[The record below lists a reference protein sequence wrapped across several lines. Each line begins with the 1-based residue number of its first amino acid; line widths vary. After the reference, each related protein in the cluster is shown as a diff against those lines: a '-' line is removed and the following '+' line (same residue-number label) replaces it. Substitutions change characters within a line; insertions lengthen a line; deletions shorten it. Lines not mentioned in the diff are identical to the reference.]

1 MAPVSHLRL
10 IQLPV
15 PPPAAFA
22 DTGNVPLAAG
32 SLAVAAE
39 VHGLTANGLDVEVVS
54 PDLTDAL
61 GDHLLADYA
70 ARDEP
75 EFVGLSLYLWNV
87 ERSLHIAREIKR
99 RSPSTTILIG
109 GPEVAAGQGFVLDA
123 SGYDIAVTGE
133 AEDRFAALMTRLLAG
148 TDPTGIDGVA
158 VRRPDGSMSGFGDE
172 PVPNF
177 PLDAYPSPYLTGA
190 MAVDPARSTYV
201 ETVRGCASK
210 CAYCFYPRSS
220 TNLRTLD
227 HDRTRELIRS
237 LHQQGAREV
246 SFLDPTFNH
255 RTDLDALL
263 DLLAAENPDRQLRFF
278 GEVRPEGLTPSHAK
292 ALAACG
298 FTKLEL
304 GLQSVNVETLKRIQ
318 RYGNP
323 DRVAEAAKMLRG
335 EGIDL
340 FIDLIIGLPGDT
352 PDDVARGIDF
362 ILEHDLAA
370 FAQVFPLSVLPGTA
384 MRNRADDFGITY
396 DPAPPYRVLR
406 TATFAPDDLTEVLF
420 AAEDVLDRR
429 LDESPRMHLVDGDAG
444 EVPRSV
450 FEFDLDRDGLADR
463 EPGARHSAF
472 WYRGSDLFAQR
483 AAIRRHL
490 GAHLDR
496 EPYAVLDV
504 VLCPAEPFPLDLLA
518 ELRAQ
523 LDAGT
528 ASYQSRAL
536 AHRGE
541 NLMRRLGVV
550 LTRDADVPADW
561 VAALLE
567 EVPVF
572 RDQTLARAL
581 PMASELGSTQPRARI
596 VDAACEDRDW
606 LQLRSAADSDCIA
619 FANPVLE
626 TRWQREVVGQG

>member
-1 MAPVSHLRL
+1 MSRIRL

-39 VHGLTANGLDVEVVS
+39 VHGLTENGLEVEVVS

-61 GDHLLADYA
+61 GDTLLADYT

-87 ERSLHIAREIKR
+87 ERSLHIAREIKQ
-99 RSPSTTILIG
+99 RSPATTILIG
-109 GPEVAAGQGFVLDA
+109 GPEVAAGQGFVLEA
-123 SGYDIAVTGE
+123 TGYDIAVAGE
-133 AEDRFAALMTRLLAG
+133 AEDRFAALMTKLLAG
-148 TDPTGIDGVA
+148 ADPHGMDGVA

-177 PLDAYPSPYLTGA
+177 PLDTYPSPYLTDA
-190 MAVDPARSTYV
+190 MAVDPQRSTYV

-220 TNLRTLD
+220 TNLRSLD
-227 HDRTRELIRS
+227 HERTRELIRS
-237 LHQQGAREV
+237 LHEQGARDV

-255 RTDLDALL
+255 RSDLDALL

-278 GEVRPEGLTPSHAK
+278 GEVRPEGLTAAHAK

-304 GLQSVNVETLKRIQ
+304 GLQSVNVETLKRVQ

-340 FIDLIIGLPGDT
+340 FIDLIIGLPGDG
-352 PDDVARGIDF
+352 PDDVARGVDF

-384 MRNRADDFGITY
+384 MRHRAEDFGITY
-396 DPAPPYRVLR
+396 DSAPPYRVIR
-406 TATFAPDDLTEVLF
+406 TATFEPDDLTEVLF
-420 AAEDVLDRR
+420 AAEDALDRR
-429 LDESPRMHLVDGDAG
+429 LDESPRLHLVAADPS
-444 EVPRSV
+444 EEPRSV
-450 FEFDLDRDGLADR
+450 FEFDLDEGSSTDSA
-463 EPGARHSAF
+463 PGARHSAF
-472 WYRGSDLFAQR
+472 WYRGSDLFAHR

-490 GAHLDR
+490 DAHLAR
-496 EPYAVLDV
+496 EPYSVLDV
-504 VLCPAEPFPLDLLA
+504 VLCPTSPFPLDLLEDLHA
-518 ELRAQ
+518 W
-523 LDAGT
+523 LDAAT
-528 ASYQSRAL
+528 PSYQSRAL

-541 NLMRRLGVV
+541 NLLRRVGVV
-550 LTRDADVPADW
+550 LGRNVEVAADW
-561 VAALLE
+561 VSALLE
-567 EVPVF
+567 AVPVY
-572 RDQTLARAL
+572 RDQTLGLAL
-581 PMASELGSTQPRARI
+581 PTLSELGRTQPCARI
-596 VDAACEDRDW
+596 LDDGCDDGEW
-606 LQLRSAADSDCIA
+606 LRLRGVADPEVIA

-626 TRWQREVVGQG
+626 RRWQQEMTAR